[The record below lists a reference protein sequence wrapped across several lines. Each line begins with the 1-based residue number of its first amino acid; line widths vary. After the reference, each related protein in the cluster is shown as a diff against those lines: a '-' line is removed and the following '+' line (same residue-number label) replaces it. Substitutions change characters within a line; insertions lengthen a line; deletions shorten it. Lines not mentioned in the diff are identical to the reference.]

1 VAHGRSFFRLSF
13 RGNCRLQPIGRP
25 KPTAHNDSVSSP
37 IALRFGQ
44 RIRRLRQKRGLSQ
57 VEMAHRFGIDR
68 GHISDL
74 ERGKKSV
81 CLPML
86 DVLSKIRDQRFRIDA
101 WSVIWADKSRSDPP
115 KMQWKQMAPVWP
127 VSPAPDCWNRL
138 GCGTL
143 PLPLNVPSQLIFRF
157 MFILWNSI

>member
-1 VAHGRSFFRLSF
+1 M
-13 RGNCRLQPIGRP
+13 
-25 KPTAHNDSVSSP
+25 SSP

-44 RIRRLRQKRGLSQ
+44 RVRKLRQKCGLSQ

-86 DVLSKIRDQRFRIDA
+86 EILSKGFEI
-101 WSVIWADKSRSDPP
+101 SVSELMRG
-115 KMQWKQMAPVWP
+115 V
-127 VSPAPDCWNRL
+127 
-138 GCGTL
+138 
-143 PLPLNVPSQLIFRF
+143 
-157 MFILWNSI
+157 